1 MLGCLHGTMNSKDDS
16 KLTAELPVTI
26 TGCGVLDTSSENAVF
41 IGSDELTEI
50 VQSESHGTLTIIQLR
65 IFLEVRKC
73 WGRQFLTGFAVAE
86 AAERTYANTI
96 INPLKIGSQRVST
109 RFWLF
114 GNWKLLLWGCNKKK
128 YAKVQTITTD
138 E

>member
-1 MLGCLHGTMNSKDDS
+1 MNSKDDS

-73 WGRQFLTGFAVAE
+73 
-86 AAERTYANTI
+86 
-96 INPLKIGSQRVST
+96 
-109 RFWLF
+109 
-114 GNWKLLLWGCNKKK
+114 
-128 YAKVQTITTD
+128 
-138 E
+138 